1 MSVEEPE
8 TGEPVNRTRR
18 VPDHVGDSLASRW
31 TCRWVRGEHGVARA
45 HPARGAPRRDR
56 VGGGWEHLAD
66 ARAEDQRA
74 FVTQLAMLG
83 RLVVGI
89 PADLVW
95 RRRVRRSTMQASVM
109 KQQRLQG
116 IAFLSAVVVF
126 VDLVVASTVTDWS
139 RVDSVWRVLPMSIG
153 LVLAGTIGVVATGL
167 WLREQRRSGSLD
179 R

>member
-1 MSVEEPE
+1 M
-8 TGEPVNRTRR
+8 PVGARYTALLAPTRR
-18 VPDHVGDSLASRW
+18 EER
-31 TCRWVRGEHGVARA
+31 RA
-45 HPARGAPRRDR
+45 EIESD
-56 VGGGWEHLAD
+56 VWEHLAD

-95 RRRVRRSTMQASVM
+95 RRRVRRSTMRASVM

-116 IAFLSAVVVF
+116 IAFLCAVVVF
-126 VDLVVASTVTDWS
+126 VDLVVASTVADWS

-167 WLREQRRSGSLD
+167 WLREQRRSASLD